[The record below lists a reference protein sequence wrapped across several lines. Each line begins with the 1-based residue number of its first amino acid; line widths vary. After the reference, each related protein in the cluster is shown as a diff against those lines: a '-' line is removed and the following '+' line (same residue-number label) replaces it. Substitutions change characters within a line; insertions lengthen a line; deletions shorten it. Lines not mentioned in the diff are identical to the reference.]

1 MIKKGEGVWLN
12 GVEITRTRK
21 GYIGQ
26 QIVIDYLLRKNA
38 RGYEPIVDDFN
49 IDLLIERDGKN
60 ISIQE
65 KYHTTMSNGSSIQV
79 KVNSTSADWIAIP
92 VCVKDKIHIMWY
104 KNTRKNK
111 KYTIA
116 FQMSKPKNNQVKKV
130 NFYRYFL
137 KSPIDY

>member
-38 RGYEPIVDDFN
+38 RVYEPIVDDFN
-49 IDLLIERDGKN
+49 IDLLIERDGKY
-60 ISIQE
+60 ISIQV

-130 NFYRYFL
+130 NFYRSFL
-137 KSPIDY
+137 KCPFD

>member
-1 MIKKGEGVWLN
+1 MIKKGEGVWLD

-38 RGYEPIVDDFN
+38 RVYEPIVDDFN
-49 IDLLIERDGKN
+49 IDLLIERDGKY
-60 ISIQE
+60 ISIQV

>member
-12 GVEITRTRK
+12 GVEISRTRK

-38 RGYEPIVDDFN
+38 RVYEPIVDDFR
-49 IDLLIERDGKN
+49 IDLLIEHNKKY
-60 ISIQE
+60 ISVQV

-79 KVNSTSADWIAIP
+79 KVAPTDAEWIAIP
-92 VCVKDKIHIMWY
+92 VCIKNKTYIMWY
-104 KNTRKNK
+104 ENTRKNK
-111 KYTIA
+111 KYTVA

-130 NFYRYFL
+130 NFYRLFL
-137 KSPIDY
+137 KSPIEN

>member
-38 RGYEPIVDDFN
+38 RVYEPIVDDFN
-49 IDLLIERDGKN
+49 IDLLIERDGKY
-60 ISIQE
+60 ISIQV

-111 KYTIA
+111 KIY
-116 FQMSKPKNNQVKKV
+116 
-130 NFYRYFL
+130 YRI
-137 KSPIDY
+137 SDV

>member
-38 RGYEPIVDDFN
+38 RVYEPIVDDFH
-49 IDLLIERDGKN
+49 IDLLVEHNKKFTK
-60 ISIQE
+60 IQV
-65 KYHTTMSNGSSIQV
+65 KYHSTMLNGTSIQV
-79 KVNSTSADWIAIP
+79 KIQPTGADWIAIP
-92 VCVKDKIHIMWY
+92 VCVEDKINIMWY

-116 FQMSKPKNNQVKKV
+116 FQMSKPRNNQIKKV
-130 NFYRYFL
+130 NFYRSFL
-137 KSPIDY
+137 KCPFD